1 MLYIQGIELDPA
13 SREEMLPGFDPEFPY
28 ISTCAQLDRYPHPA
42 IPWHWH
48 RAVELFYIE
57 SGCLEYTTPH
67 GTFTFPAGSGGFVN
81 SNTLHATF
89 IRSFGSPSRQL
100 LHIFEPALLFG
111 GAGNRMAQKYLL
123 PMTASSVELIPIYPE
138 DPVRTALLED
148 IRAAFSL
155 SPAEHGYEL
164 FLREALVKI
173 WLELLSLAAPE
184 QTAACRAGD
193 AQIKALMVFIHE
205 HLSAPLSVEQ
215 LAREVHISKRACF
228 RLFRENLHMTPLE
241 YIRGVRLREA
251 CRLLASTQDSIT
263 HIAGRCGLGSSSY
276 FGCVFRE
283 QFGCSP
289 SQYRQ
294 KWHDPDSLRQN

>member
-13 SREEMLPGFDPEFPY
+13 SREELLPGFDPDFPY

-164 FLREALVKI
+164 FLREA
-173 WLELLSLAAPE
+173 
-184 QTAACRAGD
+184 
-193 AQIKALMVFIHE
+193 
-205 HLSAPLSVEQ
+205 
-215 LAREVHISKRACF
+215 
-228 RLFRENLHMTPLE
+228 
-241 YIRGVRLREA
+241 